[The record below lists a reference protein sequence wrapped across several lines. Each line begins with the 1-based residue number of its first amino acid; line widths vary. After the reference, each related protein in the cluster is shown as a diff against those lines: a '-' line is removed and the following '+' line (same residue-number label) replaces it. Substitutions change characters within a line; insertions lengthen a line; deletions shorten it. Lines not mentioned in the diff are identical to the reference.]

1 MSVCNITTTKTLLHT
16 TNTVLS
22 PSDIISSAIEQL
34 TMYSAYNHFTKTL
47 DDHLLRL
54 KTITNQLS
62 LISHTLSWNGKD
74 VSPFV

>member
-47 DDHLLRL
+47 DDHLLL
-54 KTITNQLS
+54 KLS
-62 LISHTLSWNGKD
+62 LIAHTLSWNGKD